1 MSNDELMTQYLQDFR
16 LKVRQINFE
25 STSELPI
32 QEVKDDEVWDWSDS
46 MGVYYFRNDELGIF
60 YVGRALSTKFGKRI
74 WSHLRENDTDWK
86 RELSRPSTTV
96 NLIPV
101 KDEIWYLAAA
111 LELFLIDKLNP
122 KLNNRLG

>member
-1 MSNDELMTQYLQDFR
+1 MNNDESMTHYLQEFR
-16 LKVRQINFE
+16 FKAQQIDFE
-25 STSELPI
+25 STFELPI
-32 QEVKDDEVWDWSDS
+32 QEVRDDEVWDWSDS

-60 YVGRALSTKFGKRI
+60 YVGRALSTKFGNRI

-86 RELSRPSTTV
+86 QELSRQSTTV

-111 LELFLIDKLNP
+111 LELFLIERLHPQFNS
-122 KLNNRLG
+122 RLG